1 MADVKTVNSALV
13 WYFYMTKRR
22 RLRLAKF
29 KDNRVLR
36 RIALH
41 NIKRKGKRECTE
53 TVLAFFIAKEL
64 EHCGCTHEHRSG
76 LRWWTTPTTTS
87 YGILTSELRKKRL
100 HLFSE
105 RLSPK

>member
-1 MADVKTVNSALV
+1 MEDVKIANSELV
-13 WYFYMTKRR
+13 WYFY
-22 RLRLAKF
+22 RLAKF
-29 KDNRVLR
+29 KDNRER

-41 NIKRKGKRECTE
+41 NIKGKGKKEFTE

-64 EHCGCTHEHRSG
+64 EHCGCTHEQRSG

-87 YGILTSELRKKRL
+87 YGMLTSELRKKRL

>member
-1 MADVKTVNSALV
+1 MEDVKTVNSALV
-13 WYFYMTKRR
+13 WYFYVTKRR

-29 KDNRVLR
+29 KDNCVR

-41 NIKRKGKRECTE
+41 NIKRKGKKEVIE
-53 TVLAFFIAKEL
+53 TVLAFFQRQRT
-64 EHCGCTHEHRSG
+64 GCTHEHRSG

-87 YGILTSELRKKRL
+87 YGIRKKRL

-105 RLSPK
+105 RLSSK